1 MNMKHT
7 DFAPYPPMGWNSWD
21 CYGAAVNEEQLL
33 GNARYMKDNLLSYG
47 WELVTCDI
55 QWSEPDAHDVFYT
68 PNAPLAM
75 DEYSRLIPAEK
86 RFPSS
91 AGGKGFLPISRK
103 IHEMGLK
110 FGIHIMRGIPRQAIY
125 QKTKIKGTDM
135 TADMVGDPFS
145 VCGWNSDM
153 YGVNPHSRGA
163 QAYYDSLF
171 ELYAEW
177 EIDFVKVDDIA
188 VTGAYSHEAHRNGNM
203 PGVAEI
209 EMIHRAIMKCGRPI
223 TLSISPGPAPIEY
236 AWMFSHN
243 ANMWRLTNDVWD
255 NWTAVEHMFERCE
268 TWQGRGGNGCW
279 PDCDMLPFGHINVN
293 NRGGD
298 NMCRMTH
305 DEQVTMMTLWSIF
318 RSPLI
323 VGAELRDNDEFTLSL
338 LTNAD
343 ILRLNKHS
351 HSPDQ
356 IFRTRDAAAWYSYED
371 DPAVGKCNL
380 ALFNLKNEPS
390 EVSVDAADI
399 GGLDLRGCGLYD
411 MWKHKSVG
419 TAGEKISAKLPA
431 HGSVIYR
438 IS

>member
-1 MNMKHT
+1 MKHT

-33 GNARYMKDNLLSYG
+33 GNALYMRDNLLEYG
-47 WELVTCDI
+47 WNLVTCDI
-55 QWSEPDAHDVFYT
+55 QWSEPNAHDVFYT
-68 PNAPLAM
+68 PNAPLTM
-75 DEYSRLIPAEK
+75 DEYSRLIPAPN

-91 AGGKGFLPISRK
+91 AGGKGFLPISQK
-103 IHEMGLK
+103 IHEMGLL

-125 QKTKIKGTDM
+125 QRTKIKGTDM

-153 YGVNPHSRGA
+153 YGVNPHSKGA

-203 PGVAEI
+203 PGVSEI

-223 TLSISPGPAPIEY
+223 ILSLSPGPAPIEY

-268 TWQGRGGNGCW
+268 TWQGRGGDGCW

-305 DEQVTMMTLWSIF
+305 DEQITMMTLWSIF

-338 LTNAD
+338 LTNSD

-351 HSPDQ
+351 HAPDQ
-356 IFRTRDAAAWYSYED
+356 IFRTRSSAAWYSYED
-371 DPAVGKCNL
+371 DPAVGKCYV

-390 EVSVDAADI
+390 EVSVDAKDI
-399 GGLDLRGCGLYD
+399 GGLDLCGCDLYD
-411 MWKHKSVG
+411 LWAHKS
-419 TAGEKISAKLPA
+419 AGAVEEKISKLLPA

-438 IS
+438 VK